1 MPTSAGTTASPIP
14 TGNGKTAPGRSWPS
28 FAFWLSGGASLL
40 FVVLT
45 FIAMFLYPGGTLTDP
60 TTTGYSFCQ
69 NFFSDLGRLQAR
81 NGQPNPASAM
91 LFTTAL
97 TLAGSGLILFFLAFR
112 QFFRSSTPVKLLSTL
127 GSGFGTIAGLCF
139 IGVAW
144 APADRAS
151 LVHIQAVLGAFRAF
165 PLAATLYTLAI
176 LGERHYP
183 RRYAVVFGLFAVL
196 LGLYLLLLTRGPTLG
211 SAQGLVIQV
220 VGQKVIVYAA
230 ILSIVIQSAG
240 AWRACAAGAVHE
252 SGHEYTNGESQM
264 ANHE

>member
-1 MPTSAGTTASPIP
+1 
-14 TGNGKTAPGRSWPS
+14 
-28 FAFWLSGGASLL
+28 
-40 FVVLT
+40 VLT
-45 FIAMFLYPGGTLTDP
+45 FIAMFLYPGGTLADP

-112 QFFRSSTPVKLLSTL
+112 QFFRSSTPVKLLSAL
-127 GSGFGTIAGLCF
+127 GSGFGISAGLCF

-183 RRYAVVFGLFAVL
+183 RRYAVVFGLFAAL
-196 LGLYLLLLTRGPTLG
+196 LGLYLLLLTQGPRPYST
-211 SAQGLVIQV
+211 QGLMIQA

-230 ILSIVIQSAG
+230 ILSIVIQSVG
-240 AWRACAAGAVHE
+240 AWRI
-252 SGHEYTNGESQM
+252 SSQTLQRG
-264 ANHE
+264 

>member
-1 MPTSAGTTASPIP
+1 MPETPLHTLA
-14 TGNGKTAPGRSWPS
+14 KTDHRKAVPSRGWPA
-28 FAFWLSGGASLL
+28 FAFRLSSGTSLL

-45 FIAMFLYPGGTLTDP
+45 FIAMFLYPGGTLADP
-60 TTTGYSFCQ
+60 NTTGYSFGQ
-69 NFFSDLGRLQAR
+69 NFFSDLGRLRAR
-81 NGQPNPASAM
+81 NGLPNTPSAV

-97 TLAGSGLILFFLAFR
+97 TLAGSGLILFFVAFR
-112 QFFRSSTPVKLLSTL
+112 QFFRSSTLVKLLSTL
-127 GSGFGTIAGLCF
+127 GSGFGIIAGLYF

-151 LVHIQAVLGAFRAF
+151 HAHIQAVLGAFRAF
-165 PLAATLYTLAI
+165 PIAATLYTVAI

-196 LGLYLLLLTRGPTLG
+196 LGFYLLLLTQGPTLD

-240 AWRACAAGAVHE
+240 ACRAGSAALQR
-252 SGHEYTNGESQM
+252 S
-264 ANHE
+264 